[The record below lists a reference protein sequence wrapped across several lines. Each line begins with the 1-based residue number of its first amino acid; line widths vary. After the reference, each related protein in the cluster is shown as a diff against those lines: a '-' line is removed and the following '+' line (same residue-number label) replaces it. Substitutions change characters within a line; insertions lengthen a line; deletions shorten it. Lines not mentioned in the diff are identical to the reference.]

1 MSVRETIIA
10 GTPASRPR
18 FELPPPKPSVALSAV
33 ALSIAAFVAVVVIVL
48 KLVVPIISTQFAG
61 QLLYGGDLPIALG
74 GVSFLVIIPTF
85 LAILMAHRALG
96 PEREVPRGGRA
107 IAGAA
112 LGIGYLSAL
121 FWLTRVILAVV
132 WPQATGF
139 EYGALLLSILY
150 WT

>member
-1 MSVRETIIA
+1 MSVQETIIA
-10 GTPASRPR
+10 GTPVARPR
-18 FELPPPKPSVALSAV
+18 FELPPPKPSVALAAV
-33 ALSIAAFVAVVVIVL
+33 AFSIAALIAVVVVAL
-48 KLVVPIISTQFAG
+48 KLAVPVVATQFAG
-61 QLLYGGDLPIALG
+61 QWLSGGDVPMALG

-85 LAILMAHRALG
+85 LAILLAHRALG

-121 FWLTRVILAVV
+121 LWLTRVILAVV

-139 EYGALLLSILY
+139 EYGALLLSVLY